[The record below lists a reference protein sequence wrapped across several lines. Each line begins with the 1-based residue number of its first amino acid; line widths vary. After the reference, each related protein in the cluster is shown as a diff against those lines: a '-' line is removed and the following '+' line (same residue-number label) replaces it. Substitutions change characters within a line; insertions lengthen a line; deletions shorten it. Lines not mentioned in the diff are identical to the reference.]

1 MFRKI
6 GIRFEGR
13 FQVGVELSILSI
25 FYPSRMVEFS
35 WILIVPFFKI
45 FARVEEISEHR
56 YWRYPIEFLLI
67 EKL

>member
-13 FQVGVELSILSI
+13 FQVGVELSIFSI

-35 WILIVPFFKI
+35 WTLIVLFFKI

-56 YWRYPIEFLLI
+56 C
-67 EKL
+67 

>member
-35 WILIVPFFKI
+35 WTLIVLFFKI

-56 YWRYPIEFLLI
+56 Y
-67 EKL
+67 